1 MVRPGY
7 GSQMVHSRFHP
18 ENIGERCVHHR
29 EKCYSLH
36 FFRKAIVTKIFME
49 SLKGKENG
57 KLAIQHTDII
67 I

>member
-1 MVRPGY
+1 
-7 GSQMVHSRFHP
+7 MVHSRFHP

-29 EKCYSLH
+29 ENAIPSI

-49 SLKGKENG
+49 SLKGKKNG
-57 KLAIQHTDII
+57 KLAIQHIDII